1 MLCKKSKKEL
11 IVFIICMVIEFVDMY
26 IYMYI
31 YIYIYIPVHVC
42 FKEFWQKILRENL
55 VEILV
60 YKI

>member
-1 MLCKKSKKEL
+1 
-11 IVFIICMVIEFVDMY
+11 MVIEFVDMY

-60 YKI
+60 YKM

>member
-1 MLCKKSKKEL
+1 
-11 IVFIICMVIEFVDMY
+11 MVIEFVDMY

-31 YIYIYIPVHVC
+31 YIYIYIHVC
-42 FKEFWQKILRENL
+42 FKEFWLKILRENL